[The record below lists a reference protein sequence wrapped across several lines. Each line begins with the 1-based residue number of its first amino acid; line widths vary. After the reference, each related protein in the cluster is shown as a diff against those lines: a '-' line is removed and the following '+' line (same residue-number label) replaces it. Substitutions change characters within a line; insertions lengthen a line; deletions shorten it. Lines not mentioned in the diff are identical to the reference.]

1 MQNSTKIKTEK
12 NNSSKWLVL
21 IAVGIGTFMSA
32 LDASVVNVTL
42 PTITTAFKSQVSVT
56 EWIVTIY
63 LLTVSCLLLAFG
75 RLGDLHGH
83 KRVYSYGFVLFT
95 FGSVL
100 CGFSNS
106 PLMLITFRGLQA
118 FGAAMLFANSPA
130 ILTGNFP
137 SSQRGQ
143 ALGLQATLT
152 YLGLMV
158 GPSLG
163 GWITQQFGWQAV
175 FFINIPVGI
184 LGLVLCLRFIPQ
196 DGHPA
201 AYEAFDKKGAVIFM
215 IGLLSLLIALNRG
228 ENWGWITVKTL
239 GLILFAIA
247 ILIWFVRWE
256 KRTAS
261 PMLDIRLFR
270 YKTFSFSALS
280 ALLNYISLY
289 SIIFLL
295 PFYLIHGRSFSPSKA
310 GLILTAQPF
319 VMAIIAPLS
328 GWLSDRINPRWL
340 TTSGMA
346 ILSIGLWQ
354 LAQLNSASSI
364 QTIVI
369 ALATAGFGTGMFAS
383 PNNSVLMGAAP
394 GNRQG
399 IAAGILATARNV
411 GMVLGVGMAGA
422 IYTTLLMNNSSPAS
436 QSSNLFNAI
445 HWSFL
450 ASVIVAII
458 GVLFSW
464 LRANSDNQ

>member
-1 MQNSTKIKTEK
+1 
-12 NNSSKWLVL
+12 
-21 IAVGIGTFMSA
+21 
-32 LDASVVNVTL
+32 
-42 PTITTAFKSQVSVT
+42 
-56 EWIVTIY
+56 
-63 LLTVSCLLLAFG
+63 
-75 RLGDLHGH
+75 
-83 KRVYSYGFVLFT
+83 
-95 FGSVL
+95 
-100 CGFSNS
+100 
-106 PLMLITFRGLQA
+106 
-118 FGAAMLFANSPA
+118 
-130 ILTGNFP
+130 
-137 SSQRGQ
+137 
-143 ALGLQATLT
+143 
-152 YLGLMV
+152 
-158 GPSLG
+158 
-163 GWITQQFGWQAV
+163 
-175 FFINIPVGI
+175 
-184 LGLVLCLRFIPQ
+184 
-196 DGHPA
+196 
-201 AYEAFDKKGAVIFM
+201 
-215 IGLLSLLIALNRG
+215 
-228 ENWGWITVKTL
+228 
-239 GLILFAIA
+239 
-247 ILIWFVRWE
+247 
-256 KRTAS
+256 
-261 PMLDIRLFR
+261 
-270 YKTFSFSALS
+270 
-280 ALLNYISLY
+280 
-289 SIIFLL
+289 LL

-354 LAQLNSASSI
+354 LAQLNAASSI

-450 ASVIVAII
+450 ASVIVAVI

-464 LRANSDNQ
+464 LRANPDNQ

>member
-1 MQNSTKIKTEK
+1 MPPDAVKAKDKNDST
-12 NNSSKWLVL
+12 KWLVL
-21 IAVGIGTFMSA
+21 ISVGIGTFMSA

-42 PTITTAFKSQVSVT
+42 PTITTAFKTQVSVT
-56 EWIVTIY
+56 EWVVTVY

-95 FGSVL
+95 FGSAL

-106 PLMLITFRGLQA
+106 PLMLIAFRGLQA

-184 LGLVLCLRFIPQ
+184 IGLILCLRFIPQ
-196 DGHPA
+196 DGHA
-201 AYEAFDKKGAVIFM
+201 ADYTAFDKKGAVIFM
-215 IGLLSLLIALNRG
+215 IGLLSLLVAMNRG
-228 ENWGWITVKTL
+228 ETWGWATFKTL
-239 GLILFAIA
+239 GLIFFAIA
-247 ILIWFVRWE
+247 MLVWFVQWE
-256 KRTAS
+256 KRTES
-261 PMLDIRLFR
+261 PMLDIKLFR

-295 PFYLIHGRSFSPSKA
+295 PFYMIHGRSFSPSKA

-319 VMAIIAPLS
+319 MMAIIAPIS

-340 TTSGMA
+340 TTGGMA
-346 ILSIGLWQ
+346 ILSLGLLQ
-354 LAQLNSASSI
+354 LAQLNANSSI
-364 QTIVI
+364 QTIVL
-369 ALATAGFGTGMFAS
+369 ALATAGLGTGMFAS

-394 GNRQG
+394 SHRQG
-399 IAAGILATARNV
+399 IASGILATARNV
-411 GMVLGVGMAGA
+411 GMVLGVAMAGA
-422 IYTTLLMNNSSPAS
+422 IYTTLLMSNGSPGS

-450 ASVIVAII
+450 AGVIVAVI
-458 GVLFSW
+458 GVFFSW
-464 LRANSDNQ
+464 LRGNPDNE